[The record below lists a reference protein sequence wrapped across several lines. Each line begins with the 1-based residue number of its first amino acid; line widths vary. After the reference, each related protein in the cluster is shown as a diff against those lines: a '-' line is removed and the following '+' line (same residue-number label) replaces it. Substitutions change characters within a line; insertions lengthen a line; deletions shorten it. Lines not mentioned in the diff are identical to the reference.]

1 MMTFSFLPYWLE
13 KILSF
18 AGGPFKAFQHED
30 HFFFFVFTDLHW
42 VSPF

>member
-18 AGGPFKAFQHED
+18 EGGPFKAFQHKD
-30 HFFFFVFTDLHW
+30 QFFFFRFH
-42 VSPF
+42 